1 MLSFGF
7 ILAILIEILLP
18 VALGIWF
25 ARKFGA
31 SWKIFGV
38 GVLTFIASQ
47 VVHIPMLF
55 GLNLLMPGI
64 AASLPMAAVAVI
76 NAVLLGLAAGI
87 CEETARWVGF
97 KLLKARA
104 KSVNAALM
112 AGAGHGGVESIIIG
126 LMVLV
131 NFTIFTIVSSG
142 KGNQFGLPMEL
153 QMSMAQQMFAYISM
167 PWWMPLI
174 GAMERVFAISLHLA
188 LSFMVWQAYKNRSW
202 GWFIAAVLWHAF
214 IDGAAVMM
222 STYKFNIW
230 VIEGVVGVMA
240 AANLVFLVWFV
251 RRQLEDEAEDKEEAE
266 QMEGEIMEDP
276 SPRVDAE
283 PPEVAEKKT
292 RPAAKKKAAASSSA
306 DQTEQKLST
315 RSAEEASSLFDDG
328 GETGKE

>member
-47 VVHIPMLF
+47 VVHFPMLY

-104 KSVNAALM
+104 KSMNAALM

-126 LMVLV
+126 LMVLT

-142 KGNQFGLPMEL
+142 RGNQFGLPMEL

-222 STYKFNIW
+222 STYKFNLW
-230 VIEGVVGVMA
+230 VIEGVIGVVA
-240 AANLVFLVWFV
+240 AANIVFLVWFV
-251 RRQLEDEAEDKEEAE
+251 RRQLEVDAEDEEE
-266 QMEGEIMEDP
+266 TEPMEGE
-276 SPRVDAE
+276 VVKDASLAIE
-283 PPEVAEKKT
+283 AVAPEIKVKKT
-292 RPAAKKKAAASSSA
+292 RPAAKKKAATSSST
-306 DQTEQKLST
+306 DQTERNLSLG
-315 RSAEEASSLFDDG
+315 SAEEASSLFDDD
-328 GETGKE
+328 GEPEKK

>member
-18 VALGIWF
+18 FALGIWF

-47 VVHIPMLF
+47 IVHIPMLY

-64 AASLPMAAVAVI
+64 AANLPMAAVAVI
-76 NAVLLGLAAGI
+76 NAVILGLAAGI

-104 KSVNAALM
+104 NSVKASLM

-126 LMVLV
+126 LMVLS

-142 KGNQFGLPMEL
+142 RGNQFGLPMEL
-153 QMSMAQQMFAYISM
+153 QMSMAQQMFAYVSM
-167 PWWMPLI
+167 PWWMPLV

-222 STYKFNIW
+222 STYKFNLW
-230 VIEGVVGVMA
+230 VLEGVIGVLA

-251 RRQLEDEAEDKEEAE
+251 RRQLEIEREDAEEAE
-266 QMEGEIMEDP
+266 SMADVVEADVVPAI
-276 SPRVDAE
+276 DADA
-283 PPEVAEKKT
+283 PEAAIKKT
-292 RPAAKKKAAASSSA
+292 RSAAKKKAAVSSSS
-306 DQTEQKLST
+306 DQTQENLSPG
-315 RSAEEASSLFDDG
+315 SAEEPGNLFDDD
-328 GETGKE
+328 GEPGKS

>member
-47 VVHIPMLF
+47 IVHFPMLY
-55 GLNLLMPGI
+55 GLNFLMPGI
-64 AASLPMAAVAVI
+64 AASLPMAAVAII

-112 AGAGHGGVESIIIG
+112 AGAGHGGIESIIIG
-126 LMVLV
+126 LMVLT
-131 NFTIFTIVSSG
+131 NFAIFTIVSSG

-167 PWWMPLI
+167 PWWMPLV

-214 IDGAAVMM
+214 IDGAAVLM
-222 STYKFNIW
+222 STYKFNLW
-230 VIEGVVGVMA
+230 VIEGVIGVVA
-240 AANLVFLVWFV
+240 AANIVFLVWFV
-251 RRQLEDEAEDKEEAE
+251 RRQLEDEAEDEEESEPMADE
-266 QMEGEIMEDP
+266 ADADA
-276 SPRVDAE
+276 SPAIDADA
-283 PPEVAEKKT
+283 PEKTAKKT
-292 RPAAKKKAAASSSA
+292 RPAAKKKTAASSST
-306 DQTEQKLST
+306 DQSERDHSRGST
-315 RSAEEASSLFDDG
+315 EEAGSLFADDG
-328 GETGKE
+328 EPGKS